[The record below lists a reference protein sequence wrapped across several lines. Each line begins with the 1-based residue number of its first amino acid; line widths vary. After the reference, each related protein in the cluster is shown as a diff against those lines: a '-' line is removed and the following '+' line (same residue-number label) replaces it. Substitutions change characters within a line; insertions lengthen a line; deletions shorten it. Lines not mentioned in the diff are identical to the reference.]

1 MAKKNFKSIDSLKG
15 VKDVIAE
22 ADLALKNKSHSIAK
36 SKISEALAGAL
47 GAGVGG
53 TASFAALFFGGTVTG
68 LSAAGVTSGLAAA
81 GAIVGGGMVAGVF
94 VLAAP
99 VAILGGLAYGVTSAH
114 NNKKLKEEKERLYN
128 LAIQKHQA
136 IINELN
142 NKASASMERI
152 QTLEAINILLKKAI
166 SELKEDLGK

>member
-1 MAKKNFKSIDSLKG
+1 MKKMNFKNTDSLKG
-15 VKDVIAE
+15 VRDVLDE
-22 ADLALKNKSHSIAK
+22 ADVALKDHSHNIAR

-47 GAGVGG
+47 GAGTGG
-53 TASFAALFFGGTVTG
+53 ALSFAALFWGGTVTG

-99 VAILGGLAYGVTSAH
+99 VAILGGVAYGITTAH
-114 NNKKLKEEKERLYN
+114 NNKQLKEEKERLYN

-136 IINELN
+136 IINELK
-142 NKASASMERI
+142 NKASFSIDRI
-152 QTLEAINILLKKAI
+152 QYLESINILLKKAI
-166 SELKEDLGK
+166 SELKEDLGR

>member
-22 ADLALKNKSHSIAK
+22 ADLALKNKSHNIAK

-53 TASFAALFFGGTVTG
+53 TASFAALFFGGSVTG

-81 GAIVGGGMVAGVF
+81 GSIVGGSMVAGVF

-99 VAILGGLAYGVTSAH
+99 VAILGGVAYGVTAAH
-114 NNKKLKEEKERLYN
+114 NNKKLNEEKERLYN
-128 LAIQKHQA
+128 LALQKHQA

-142 NKASASMERI
+142 NKASASKERI